1 MAAPILGG
9 IARYLLGRNLKPLA
23 KAFRKELK
31 KKDYLSPKEITKLE
45 KLGVDSVKTGVKK
58 GPLVGK
64 SVKLRDMRKLGA
76 ADMLKQTLKARSK
89 KYDKS
94 FSSGSPFVKK
104 RKQAIK
110 DLDKYIGNIES
121 KYVTKQAKGGLI
133 RGIPKLAKR
142 GF

>member
-9 IARYLLGRNLKPLA
+9 IARYLLGRNLKPLTRE
-23 KAFRKELK
+23 FRKFLK
-31 KKDYLSPKEITKLE
+31 SGKIITPKQIKKLE
-45 KLGVDSVKTGVKK
+45 KQGTTTTTKGAKE

-64 SVKLRDMRKLGA
+64 DVKIRDLRKLSMAGT
-76 ADMLKQTLKARSK
+76 LRETLKGRAK

-133 RGIPKLAKR
+133 KGIPKLAKR

>member
-1 MAAPILGG
+1 MAAPVVLG
-9 IARYLLGRNLKPLA
+9 IARYLLGRNIKPLA
-23 KAFRKELK
+23 REFRKFLK
-31 KKDYLSPKEITKLE
+31 SGKIITPKQIKKLE
-45 KLGVDSVKTGVKK
+45 KKGITTTTEAAKK
-58 GPLVGK
+58 GPLLGK
-64 SVKLRDMRKLGA
+64 NIKIKDARKLSMAGT
-76 ADMLKQTLKARSK
+76 LRETLKGRSK

-121 KYVTKQAKGGLI
+121 RYVTKQRKGGLI
-133 RGIPKLAKR
+133 RGMPKLAKR

>member
-9 IARYLLGRNLKPLA
+9 IARYLLGRNLKPLTRE
-23 KAFRKELK
+23 FRKFLK
-31 KKDYLSPKEITKLE
+31 SGKIITPKQIKKLE
-45 KLGVDSVKTGVKK
+45 KEGITTTTKGAKK

-64 SVKLRDMRKLGA
+64 DVKVRDLRKLSMAGTLRD
-76 ADMLKQTLKARSK
+76 TLKARSK

-110 DLDKYIGNIES
+110 ELDKYIGNIES
-121 KYVTKQAKGGLI
+121 RYVTKQRKGGLI
-133 RGIPKLAKR
+133 RGLPKLAKR

>member
-9 IARYLLGRNLKPLA
+9 IARYLLGRNLKPLTRE
-23 KAFRKELK
+23 FRKFLK
-31 KKDYLSPKEITKLE
+31 SGKIITPKQIKKLE
-45 KLGVDSVKTGVKK
+45 KEGITTTTKGAKK

-64 SVKLRDMRKLGA
+64 DVKVRDLRKLSMAGTLRD
-76 ADMLKQTLKARSK
+76 TLKARSK

-121 KYVTKQAKGGLI
+121 RYVTKQRKGGLI
-133 RGIPKLAKR
+133 RGLPKLAKR

>member
-9 IARYLLGRNLKPLA
+9 IARYLLGKNIKPLT
-23 KAFRKELK
+23 KEFKKLLK
-31 KKDYLSPKEITKLE
+31 SGKIITPKQIKKLE
-45 KLGVDSVKTGVKK
+45 KKGITTTTEAAKK
-58 GPLVGK
+58 GPLFGK
-64 SVKLRDMRKLGA
+64 NIKIKAARKLSMAGT
-76 ADMLKQTLKARSK
+76 LRETLKARSK

-110 DLDKYIGNIES
+110 DLDKYMGNIES
-121 KYVTKQAKGGLI
+121 KYVTKNFKGGLI
-133 RGIPKLAKR
+133 RKPKLAKR

>member
-9 IARYLLGRNLKPLA
+9 IARYLLGKNIKPLT
-23 KAFRKELK
+23 KEFKKLLK
-31 KKDYLSPKEITKLE
+31 SGKIITPKQIKKLE
-45 KLGVDSVKTGVKK
+45 KKGITTTTEAAKK
-58 GPLVGK
+58 GPLFGK
-64 SVKLRDMRKLGA
+64 NIKIKDARKLSMAGT
-76 ADMLKQTLKARSK
+76 LRETLKARSK

-121 KYVTKQAKGGLI
+121 RYVTKQRKGGLI
-133 RGIPKLAKR
+133 RGMPKLAKR